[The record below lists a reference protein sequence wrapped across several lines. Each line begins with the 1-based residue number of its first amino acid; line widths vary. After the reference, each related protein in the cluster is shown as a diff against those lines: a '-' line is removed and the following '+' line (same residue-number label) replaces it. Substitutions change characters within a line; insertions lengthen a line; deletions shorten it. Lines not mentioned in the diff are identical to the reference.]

1 MVSFSRSRRFP
12 CPAGSDEQLVSAG
25 AILAEPKGGVF
36 SKGQSAFEFAR
47 RRRLSGWSDEAL
59 LKAQRG
65 ESLSVSDYPPDWPR
79 RFAAGGAIIGP
90 PFALFLLGYGL
101 LWIGR
106 GFRPKT

>member
-1 MVSFSRSRRFP
+1 MNWKRGLLRFWLVLSLCWIVPVGVLEWDGLRSHEMTE
-12 CPAGSDEQLVSAG
+12 DLTK
-25 AILAEPKGGVF
+25 L
-36 SKGQSAFEFAR
+36 
-47 RRRLSGWSDEAL
+47 SDEAL

-79 RFAAGGAIIGP
+79 RFAAGGDIIGP

-106 GFRPKT
+106 GFRSRA